1 MPRSPPSSSDPAS
14 RTPTAPGRAQRPRT
28 LPPPRPHVLST
39 EADAD
44 DEDDEG
50 DDGSDEGDDHDL
62 APVASQVEDVHLLTP
77 CPRVASLA
85 PAPRRRGQQRGSKNR
100 LTAPP
105 AALTPRRAVPP
116 RRRVPSAG
124 DLHAGRRRLGHEEA
138 AASLDAVVPVLLGAP
153 GEVSPPPQL
162 RHVTCGERDGMRRRP
177 RAWPAGGSRP
187 WPSPARGR
195 RADKRQ
201 LASAPDTTR
210 QLPSPLP
217 HLLTCTALAG
227 QPLGHVGI
235 GTHAA
240 EKRQAWNE
248 GERLSGAGE
257 AGGHGEGTLR
267 LTSIGFSPGGE
278 GGMPLPT
285 CGHPARAH
293 CSLHAAHAVVVV
305 QPGGSGGAGANRKG
319 LGDMRTAGRAPDSQ
333 VAPLEEPG
341 HPKTVLVEGGGS

>member
-162 RHVTCGERDGMRRRP
+162 RHVTCGERDGMAARDLGHRRLGAAVLISGSWPP
-177 RAWPAGGSRP
+177 RQTQHGSFPLRSHTS
-187 WPSPARGR
+187 SPAQPSQGSPSVT
-195 RADKRQ
+195 
-201 LASAPDTTR
+201 LASAPT
-210 QLPSPLP
+210 QLKSARP
-217 HLLTCTALAG
+217 G
-227 QPLGHVGI
+227 MK
-235 GTHAA
+235 
-240 EKRQAWNE
+240 E
-248 GERLSGAGE
+248 SG
-257 AGGHGEGTLR
+257 
-267 LTSIGFSPGGE
+267 
-278 GGMPLPT
+278 
-285 CGHPARAH
+285 
-293 CSLHAAHAVVVV
+293 
-305 QPGGSGGAGANRKG
+305 
-319 LGDMRTAGRAPDSQ
+319 
-333 VAPLEEPG
+333 
-341 HPKTVLVEGGGS
+341 